1 MVFFA
6 SCRLLALLEFAE
18 EKMKVNYVF
27 ICFRKGR
34 EDRGEGLSSLRPGWG
49 EKRGAPSE
57 VVLSD
62 LHTDFSRSRSGGLL
76 FPSLEEFSTVYCDPH
91 SQRL

>member
-57 VVLSD
+57 V
-62 LHTDFSRSRSGGLL
+62 GLL
-76 FPSLEEFSTVYCDPH
+76 SLTYKP
-91 SQRL
+91 

>member
-34 EDRGEGLSSLRPGWG
+34 EDRGEGLISLRPGWG
-49 EKRGAPSE
+49 GK
-57 VVLSD
+57 
-62 LHTDFSRSRSGGLL
+62 GGLL
-76 FPSLEEFSTVYCDPH
+76 MRWG
-91 SQRL
+91 SQL

>member
-1 MVFFA
+1 MLFFV

-34 EDRGEGLSSLRPGWG
+34 EDRGEESKQPEAYCPDDGRLGRG
-49 EKRGAPSE
+49 E
-57 VVLSD
+57 
-62 LHTDFSRSRSGGLL
+62 GG
-76 FPSLEEFSTVYCDPH
+76 S
-91 SQRL
+91 